1 MLTVLYLLVPRS
13 ACRVESMLAAVSAR
27 NSVCVT
33 GFKDLVDNAVDR
45 ALAIEEADEG
55 EADRL
60 RQEAQGSRANICLG
74 PPGTGKTTVI
84 FSCIDRALAKG
95 GKVLMALPTAQLA
108 SRMKARYGDRVD
120 IDTCHAAFGLHEAAE
135 HGEASLLS
143 MYSLIVVDELSQ
155 LDMVNFDKILRL
167 WAAAERV
174 PALALLGDRYQMAGM
189 GEQRP
194 WHSRLWTT
202 MCYRVALHKMY
213 RCKDKV
219 HAKLLAVLRTNKP
232 NNKLLRQLRNKLAW
246 RPPGKPT
253 VKALRK
259 LLKCRPDT
267 TILTCTRRGAAVV
280 NKVALQAFFPHYP
293 PVATLPADVDSNP
306 ENYAQGKLR
315 PVAELEP
322 SAMPVYKGMRVYLTR
337 NVRKDVDF
345 VNGMEATVLKYDN
358 LTGGLLVRT
367 AHRHRLCGQRVALD
381 RSGPGRPRLLPCQAR
396 LRLHHPEVSGRRA
409 SPRGRLLGRSQGSG
423 SCLHRH
429 QQGRLLQRLLVGGHL
444 DSRPFHAGQM
454 RGCLRR
460 RGAFHLSGDT
470 YRLPA
475 TLNNLRVPQGMQS
488 FDEHGNVCR
497 QRAQLKLGF
506 WKLYR

>member
-1 MLTVLYLLVPRS
+1 MS
-13 ACRVESMLAAVSAR
+13 CREHVSAR

-60 RQEAQGSRANICLG
+60 RQEAQGSKANICLG

-84 FSCIDRALAKG
+84 FSCIDRALARG

-143 MYSLIVVDELSQ
+143 IYSLVVVDELSQ

-219 HAKLLAVLRTNKP
+219 HAKLLAVLRTSKP
-232 NNKLLRQLRNKLAW
+232 NNKLLRQLRKKLAW

-280 NKVALQAFFPHYP
+280 NKVALQALFPHYP

-367 AHRHRLCGQRVALD
+367 VTGYVVSVWPWTDPDRGGLAYYPVRPGYASTILKFQGAELPHVVVYLDAPKVPAAAYTAISRVGYYKD
-381 RSGPGRPRLLPCQAR
+381 FLLAGILTADHFTPAR
-396 LRLHHPEVSGRRA
+396 
-409 SPRGRLLGRSQGSG
+409 
-423 SCLHRH
+423 
-429 QQGRLLQRLLVGGHL
+429 
-444 DSRPFHAGQM
+444 
-454 RGCLRR
+454 
-460 RGAFHLSGDT
+460 
-470 YRLPA
+470 
-475 TLNNLRVPQGMQS
+475 
-488 FDEHGNVCR
+488 
-497 QRAQLKLGF
+497 
-506 WKLYR
+506 